1 MRKQIKRAALST
13 VVTGMVAAVALAGGV
28 TASAADATAFPTNT
42 PDITSLLSEFYQ
54 WWTPKKIADP
64 NNKNPQDPSSN
75 TAQGSAF
82 RGNVTDAGVSVLN
95 QNDDTVVAINNKAA
109 QDDKNG
115 VKADGTHTQA
125 QRAGIDAVDNDA
137 YREFSDALGGTI
149 AGFVKEGLDSGALP
163 KTNALVF
170 DNSSKTA
177 FSKFVGTGTAKT
189 DFNYPRP
196 YTSKNDEGWDRTFN
210 GANDLKGLQAELN
223 IVRFPMFT
231 ENGTEFGD
239 DYTDVSEPS
248 QAFPSGHTTKAYN
261 RGLGLATLLPEL
273 GTELVTRSSEAG
285 NNRVVLGVHYPLD
298 VIGGRIS
305 ASADVAALWSDAN
318 YRQNVLLPAHDEL
331 ENYIAS
337 RCKAANLGDTVAAC
351 VANTGANDKNGYK
364 NSFTDAVSTKPV
376 TDRASAIDAYTARMT
391 YGFEQI
397 GQKGQAPKVPDNA
410 GNLLITAF
418 PTLTDAQRKQ
428 ILAASE
434 SDSGYP
440 LDSTSEGYQR
450 INLAKA
456 FSAKVTLSED
466 KSTILGITFGNS
478 APSVKVV
485 SSSGDA
491 VTNLL
496 SDFRK
501 YWTPGVGV
509 TDEGKS
515 VLQHDDELTEE
526 INQDAAK
533 TAGTANDQTARAY
546 SDSKMDST
554 LTLYDALG
562 PVIGKYYKEGMD
574 QGKLAKTSR
583 YLKDMDESAN
593 TGTAKNTYSHPRPYV
608 DRVNYNGT
616 TLDLKGLKATLNITK
631 TPAYQSDGEYDGL
644 AASGSFPSGHT
655 TFAFTQGAGLA
666 SILPEFGTEIM
677 TRVSEAGNNRI
688 VLGVHYPLDILGGHI
703 AGQYGVATALG
714 NQNVKNEASQARS
727 ELVGY
732 LTDRCKAD
740 GNGDTLDKCI
750 AKTGATTTNGYKNS
764 FTDAVSTKPVTD
776 RASAI
781 DAYKARMTYGFART
795 GEKGQ
800 AAVVPD
806 AAVNLLDNVDA
817 FKSLTTAQKK
827 QVLAMTEG
835 DSGYPLDA
843 SSQGWARIDLA
854 AVYSAKVIL
863 DSKGNVVS
871 VKPGQATAS
880 VTEASSSGP
889 SNKPN
894 AQPNNKTSG
903 NATASSA
910 GNGDGTL
917 SKTGSDIVAIAI
929 AAMVMLAGAG
939 ATIVLKRR
947 G

>member
-54 WWTPKKIADP
+54 WWAPKKIADP

-376 TDRASAIDAYTARMT
+376 TDRASAIDAY
-391 YGFEQI
+391 
-397 GQKGQAPKVPDNA
+397 
-410 GNLLITAF
+410 
-418 PTLTDAQRKQ
+418 
-428 ILAASE
+428 
-434 SDSGYP
+434 
-440 LDSTSEGYQR
+440 
-450 INLAKA
+450 
-456 FSAKVTLSED
+456 
-466 KSTILGITFGNS
+466 
-478 APSVKVV
+478 
-485 SSSGDA
+485 
-491 VTNLL
+491 
-496 SDFRK
+496 
-501 YWTPGVGV
+501 
-509 TDEGKS
+509 
-515 VLQHDDELTEE
+515 
-526 INQDAAK
+526 
-533 TAGTANDQTARAY
+533 
-546 SDSKMDST
+546 
-554 LTLYDALG
+554 
-562 PVIGKYYKEGMD
+562 
-574 QGKLAKTSR
+574 
-583 YLKDMDESAN
+583 
-593 TGTAKNTYSHPRPYV
+593 
-608 DRVNYNGT
+608 
-616 TLDLKGLKATLNITK
+616 
-631 TPAYQSDGEYDGL
+631 
-644 AASGSFPSGHT
+644 
-655 TFAFTQGAGLA
+655 
-666 SILPEFGTEIM
+666 
-677 TRVSEAGNNRI
+677 
-688 VLGVHYPLDILGGHI
+688 
-703 AGQYGVATALG
+703 
-714 NQNVKNEASQARS
+714 
-727 ELVGY
+727 
-732 LTDRCKAD
+732 
-740 GNGDTLDKCI
+740 
-750 AKTGATTTNGYKNS
+750 
-764 FTDAVSTKPVTD
+764 
-776 RASAI
+776 
-781 DAYKARMTYGFART
+781 KARMTYGFAQT

-939 ATIVLKRR
+939 ATIALKRR